1 MTVKKDP
8 KRQLLGKIAKARG
21 KQFESRIDDSF
32 AYYAQKGF
40 AIIEK
45 TPEPMHPTK
54 NLGNGKF
61 IAYYEKQAQP
71 DYKGT
76 IKGGRTVM
84 FEAKFTAADRMEQSR
99 VLQSQQ
105 DYMDRH
111 QALGARCFVIAGF
124 SSGMVYCVP
133 WDIWKTMKDHFGRKY
148 VTEATWRNIKCRRR
162 GMARCFC
169 STELKGVTTMS
180 EISMYEAQK
189 KKMQGLCDEH
199 DLVYRFEKGRYPIIF
214 TIKPVQGMDAQ
225 ISMLENVEEVG
236 YRSPDASM
244 SWIFEDGGL
253 DTKVTGG
260 TFTISKTLRTKIESI
275 LVKMI
280 TYWQQYFFRDVL
292 EKNALR
298 SGLMPVID
306 EDEAGDTDEEPED
319 EGDMQGEDGPEVDL
333 DDPDI
338 QQAITIVRAENK
350 ATVGLL
356 QRRMSVGYAK
366 AARLIDALEEL
377 GVVGPYNGS
386 DGREVL
392 PTDEPDDTEGGED

>member
-1 MTVKKDP
+1 
-8 KRQLLGKIAKARG
+8 
-21 KQFESRIDDSF
+21 
-32 AYYAQKGF
+32 
-40 AIIEK
+40 
-45 TPEPMHPTK
+45 
-54 NLGNGKF
+54 
-61 IAYYEKQAQP
+61 
-71 DYKGT
+71 
-76 IKGGRTVM
+76 
-84 FEAKFTAADRMEQSR
+84 
-99 VLQSQQ
+99 
-105 DYMDRH
+105 
-111 QALGARCFVIAGF
+111 
-124 SSGMVYCVP
+124 
-133 WDIWKTMKDHFGRKY
+133 
-148 VTEATWRNIKCRRR
+148 
-162 GMARCFC
+162 
-169 STELKGVTTMS
+169 MS

-199 DLVYRFEKGRYPIIF
+199 DLVYRFEKDRYPIIF

-319 EGDMQGEDGPEVDL
+319 EGDMQGEDG
-333 DDPDI
+333 
-338 QQAITIVRAENK
+338 
-350 ATVGLL
+350 
-356 QRRMSVGYAK
+356 VGYAK

>member
-1 MTVKKDP
+1 MSANEELIRKSVHD
-8 KRQLLGKIAKARG
+8 A
-21 KQFESRIDDSF
+21 
-32 AYYAQKGF
+32 
-40 AIIEK
+40 
-45 TPEPMHPTK
+45 
-54 NLGNGKF
+54 
-61 IAYYEKQAQP
+61 
-71 DYKGT
+71 
-76 IKGGRTVM
+76 
-84 FEAKFTAADRMEQSR
+84 
-99 VLQSQQ
+99 
-105 DYMDRH
+105 
-111 QALGARCFVIAGF
+111 VIRA
-124 SSGMVYCVP
+124 
-133 WDIWKTMKDHFGRKY
+133 
-148 VTEATWRNIKCRRR
+148 VTEISADV
-162 GMARCFC
+162 
-169 STELKGVTTMS
+169 KGLLQDALDRETNETAK
-180 EISMYEAQK
+180 SM
-189 KKMQGLCDEH
+189 LS
-199 DLVYRFEKGRYPIIF
+199 
-214 TIKPVQGMDAQ
+214 
-225 ISMLENVEEVG
+225 SMLENVEEVG

-306 EDEAGDTDEEPED
+306 EDEAGDADEEPED
-319 EGDMQGEDGPEVDL
+319 EGDMQDEDGPEVDL

>member
-1 MTVKKDP
+1 
-8 KRQLLGKIAKARG
+8 
-21 KQFESRIDDSF
+21 
-32 AYYAQKGF
+32 
-40 AIIEK
+40 
-45 TPEPMHPTK
+45 
-54 NLGNGKF
+54 
-61 IAYYEKQAQP
+61 
-71 DYKGT
+71 
-76 IKGGRTVM
+76 
-84 FEAKFTAADRMEQSR
+84 
-99 VLQSQQ
+99 
-105 DYMDRH
+105 
-111 QALGARCFVIAGF
+111 
-124 SSGMVYCVP
+124 
-133 WDIWKTMKDHFGRKY
+133 
-148 VTEATWRNIKCRRR
+148 
-162 GMARCFC
+162 
-169 STELKGVTTMS
+169 MS

-199 DLVYRFEKGRYPIIF
+199 DLVYRFEKDRYPIIF

-306 EDEAGDTDEEPED
+306 EDEAG
-319 EGDMQGEDGPEVDL
+319 PEVDL

-338 QQAITIVRAENK
+338 QQAISIVRAENK